1 MSNEVMYGA
10 VLAHD
15 TCVYVCTHAIQSHK
29 VKLTKTQRDALRA
42 ERERTRIEA
51 KAKREA
57 EKQLK
62 EQEKK

>member
-1 MSNEVMYGA
+1 MYM
-10 VLAHD
+10 
-15 TCVYVCTHAIQSHK
+15 CTHAIQPHK

-42 ERERTRIEA
+42 ERERARIEA

>member
-1 MSNEVMYGA
+1 M
-10 VLAHD
+10 
-15 TCVYVCTHAIQSHK
+15 CTHEIQPHK

-42 ERERTRIEA
+42 ERERARIEA
-51 KAKREA
+51 RAKREA